1 MLILILLF
9 ICIAFIVISTTRLKL
24 HPFLALLAACFLFGL
39 FSGMPAGKI
48 IESIETGFGGTIG
61 KIGIIIVAGLILGI
75 FLEKSGGAHTM
86 ARIILRLIG
95 RKRVY
100 TAMSLIGYI
109 VSIPVFCDSGFI
121 ILSPLNKSLSRQAGF
136 SITGTS
142 IALAMGLLSSHTM
155 VPPTPGPVAA
165 AGILGAD
172 VGLVIIIGISVGL
185 IALIATTLFAQK
197 VAGKVL
203 IEPVQQLNQEKLS
216 PERTNQLI
224 ENYPSPWKSFLPV
237 VLPIILIII
246 NSIAEYPTHP
256 FGEGKIKDLLS
267 FIGNPVVALITGMIL
282 SFMLPAKLEKKMLA
296 ADGWVGEAL
305 KSAAIIILITGAGG
319 AFGKVLQNSDMG
331 KILGDMIGVSKLGL
345 WLPFLI
351 AAALKTAQG
360 SSTVAIITT
369 ASMISPLMSI
379 LGFDSELSKAMVVVA
394 IGAGSCVISHA
405 NDSYFWVVTQLS
417 GMNVRQGY
425 KLMSTGSGIL
435 GITAIIILTIMNFFI

>member
-9 ICIAFIVISTTRLKL
+9 ICISFIVISTTRLKL

-75 FLEKSGGAHTM
+75 FLEKSGGAFTM
-86 ARIILRLIG
+86 ARIVLRLIG
-95 RKRVY
+95 PKRIY
-100 TAMSLIGYI
+100 AAMSLIGYI

-121 ILSPLNKSLSRQAGF
+121 ILSPLNKSLSRQAGL

-142 IALAMGLLSSHTM
+142 IALALGLLSTHTM

-165 AGILGAD
+165 AGILEAD
-172 VGLVIIIGISVGL
+172 LGLVILIGMIVGL
-185 IALIATTLFAQK
+185 LALFITTLFARK
-197 VAGKVL
+197 VAGKIPV
-203 IEPVQQLNQEKLS
+203 EPTQIQNHKQPDLESDQFPV
-216 PERTNQLI
+216 TT
-224 ENYPSPWKSFLPV
+224 PSALKSFLPIIV
-237 VLPIILIII
+237 PIVLIII

-256 FGEGKIKDLLS
+256 FGDGKIKNLLS
-267 FIGNPVVALITGMIL
+267 FIGNPVIALLTGMIL
-282 SFMLPAKLEKKMLA
+282 SFILPAKFDRKMLSS
-296 ADGWVGEAL
+296 DGWVGEAL
-305 KSAAIIILITGAGG
+305 KSASIIILVTGAGG

-331 KILGDMIGVSKLGL
+331 KILGDMIGESKLGL

-369 ASMISPLMSI
+369 ASMISPLVSV
-379 LGFDSELSKAMVVVA
+379 LGFDSELAKAMAVVA
-394 IGAGSCVISHA
+394 IGAGSCVVSHA

-417 GMNVRQGY
+417 GMNVKLGY
-425 KLMSTGSGIL
+425 KLLSTGSGIL
-435 GITAIIILTIMNFFI
+435 GLSAMIILTIINIFL

>member
-39 FSGMPAGKI
+39 FSGMPAEKI

-75 FLEKSGGAHTM
+75 FLEKSGGAFTM
-86 ARIILRLIG
+86 AHVILKLIG
-95 RKRVY
+95 PKRVY
-100 TAMSLIGYI
+100 AAMSLIGYI

-121 ILSPLNKSLSRQAGF
+121 ILSPLNKSLSRQAGL

-142 IALAMGLLSSHTM
+142 IALAMGLFSTHTM

-165 AGILGAD
+165 AGILEAD
-172 VGLVIIIGISVGL
+172 LGLVIIIGMIVSL
-185 IALIATTLFAQK
+185 FALIPASIFARK
-197 VAGKVL
+197 IAGKVSADSAREFPYEQPGL
-203 IEPVQQLNQEKLS
+203 ES
-216 PERTNQLI
+216 PPFPGNT
-224 ENYPSPWKSFLPV
+224 PSAFKSFLPIIV
-237 VLPIILIII
+237 PIVLIII

-256 FGEGKIKDLLS
+256 FGDGRIKNLLS
-267 FIGNPVVALITGMIL
+267 FIGNPIVALLTGMVL
-282 SFMLPAKLEKKMLA
+282 SFILPKKFERKMLA
-296 ADGWVGEAL
+296 PDGWVGEAL
-305 KSAAIIILITGAGG
+305 KNAAIIILVTGAGG

-331 KILGDMIGVSKLGL
+331 KILGDMIGESKLGL

-379 LGFDSELSKAMVVVA
+379 LGFDSEFSKAMAVVA
-394 IGAGSCVISHA
+394 IGAGSCVVSHA

-417 GMNVRQGY
+417 GMSVKQGY

-435 GITAIIILTIMNFFI
+435 GLTAIIILTILNLFL